1 MHPAKGVSRPHA
13 DFLWNHD
20 QNRQCRDVLER
31 INLIAAVHAQRPPS
45 KKKKRYIRPKR
56 SGDFQHFGSGQLLLR
71 QLQVAEHCGPRIAR
85 APTEAPARRN
95 PFSQLD
101 FHAAR
106 DFQLASDRI
115 HRAVGQILLDGF
127 GGERRVSVNPEHN
140 SGSRRGSKA
149 EFVVQGNR
157 LKNRP
162 QFVVFV
168 RALPQNVQAQIDFRE
183 GWDAHLGHS

>member
-56 SGDFQHFGSGQLLLR
+56 SGDFQHFGSGQLLSR
-71 QLQVAEHCGPRIAR
+71 QLQVAEHGRPRIAR
-85 APTEAPARRN
+85 APAEAPARRN

-115 HRAVGQILLDGF
+115 HRAIGQILLDGF
-127 GGERRVSVNPEHN
+127 GGERRVSVNREHY
-140 SGSRRGSKA
+140 SRSRRSSKP
-149 EFVVQGNR
+149 EFIVQGNR

-162 QFVVFV
+162 QFVISI

-183 GWDAHLGHS
+183 GWDADLGHS